1 MDPQEE
7 LGRTGL
13 HLDTHVERPL
23 GRPRSSG
30 GRAGWRRQFVGR
42 DPDAQPGAFD
52 LGVETLSTVAY
63 ADGSFERVENPRHLT
78 EEALRAEQR
87 ELSASAGALPELE
100 CVL

>member
-1 MDPQEE
+1 M
-7 LGRTGL
+7 
-13 HLDTHVERPL
+13 
-23 GRPRSSG
+23 
-30 GRAGWRRQFVGR
+30 
-42 DPDAQPGAFD
+42 
-52 LGVETLSTVAY
+52 AY